1 MATSWPVAR
10 EESLEGL
17 PQPPARRGCFISGI
31 MVAFECESRMPKDA
45 RFGVPVKSILRS
57 LHCTSSK
64 LLPPLRGSR
73 SNYNQ
78 ACRTRSIVARRTY
91 PGWVRM

>member
-45 RFGVPVKSILRS
+45 RFGVPVQYVHSEACMYLIEAPVP
-57 LHCTSSK
+57 SSREPQK
-64 LLPPLRGSR
+64 L
-73 SNYNQ
+73 
-78 ACRTRSIVARRTY
+78 
-91 PGWVRM
+91 